1 MSGSP
6 PPAAPAD
13 RLRAAVPDGSV
24 PALFAEV
31 SARQPERVAV
41 VCGERSLTYGE
52 LNAAARSLAAEL
64 VRQGVERGEPVGLR
78 VSRSADVPVAVLGI
92 MLAGA
97 AYVPLDPQHPAERLR
112 LMVEESGIRYV
123 VGGEGMAVQRSVP
136 VRGHGP
142 APAGGLPPLSS
153 GDLAYVIYTSGSTG
167 RPKGCV
173 ITHANV
179 LSLLAGA
186 LPLFDVGADDRWTL
200 FHSINFDF
208 SVWELWGALV
218 TGGTLVI
225 VDAETSVDPEEFL
238 ELLIRERVSVLNQV
252 PPVFRV
258 LAEAH
263 ADAGHPPLALRYV
276 IFGGDAVDLDVTAAF
291 LDALPENARPVAVNM
306 YGITETTVHV
316 TYKELGPDVL
326 RGSDRSPIGRP
337 LPHLDVVLRD
347 EAGVEV
353 PEGEVGEMWVS
364 GGGVGAGY
372 LRRDDLTAER
382 FVVVDGVRC
391 YRSGDLARRTAGG
404 ELQYLGRADRQ
415 VKLRGLRVELGE
427 IEAVLRRCTG
437 VRDAVARLVTDR
449 ALGDLLVAYVVAG
462 DDYDARRVRE
472 ECGMSLPAYM
482 VPARYETLAAIPLSF
497 TGKVDRAALPY
508 P

>member
-1 MSGSP
+1 MNDS
-6 PPAAPAD
+6 
-13 RLRAAVPDGSV
+13 L

-31 SARQPERVAV
+31 CARQPYRIAV
-41 VCGERSLTYGE
+41 VCGAERLTYAE
-52 LNAAARSLAAEL
+52 LDAAARGLAAEL
-64 VRQGVERGEPVGLR
+64 VRRGVRRGELVGLR

-97 AYVPLDPQHPAERLR
+97 AYVPLDPGYPAERLR
-112 LMVEESGIRYV
+112 LMVDESGIRYT
-123 VGGEGMAVQRSVP
+123 VGGDVP
-136 VRGHGP
+136 VWGHEP
-142 APAGGLPPLSS
+142 APADGLPALTP

-173 ITHANV
+173 LTHANV
-179 LSLLAGA
+179 LSLLDGA

-208 SVWELWGALV
+208 SVWELWGALA
-218 TGGTLVI
+218 TGATLVI
-225 VDAETSVDPEEFL
+225 VDAETSVDPVEFL
-238 ELLIRERVSVLNQV
+238 DLLIREGVSVLNQV

-258 LAEAH
+258 LVETH
-263 ADAGHPPLALRYV
+263 ADAGGPPLPLRYV

-291 LDALPENARPVAVNM
+291 LDALPEDGRPVVVNM

-316 TYKELGPDVL
+316 TFKELDQAAL
-326 RGSDRSPIGRP
+326 RGPGRSPIGRP

-347 EAGVEV
+347 AHGAAVPDGEA
-353 PEGEVGEMWVS
+353 GEMWVS
-364 GGGVGAGY
+364 GGGVGVGY
-372 LRRDDLTAER
+372 LGRDDLTAER
-382 FVVVDGVRC
+382 FVVADGVRW
-391 YRSGDLARRTAGG
+391 YRSGDLARRTGDG

-427 IEAVLRRCTG
+427 IETVLRGCTG
-437 VRDAVARLVTDR
+437 VRDAVVRLVADR
-449 ALGDLLVAYVVAG
+449 TLGDLLIAYVVAG
-462 DDYDARRVRE
+462 DGYDAKLVRD
-472 ECGMSLPAYM
+472 ECGTVLPAYM
-482 VPARYETLAAIPLSF
+482 VPARYETLPAIPLST